1 MANVSKGMEDA
12 IQIAIEAEKSAAEF
26 YADAAAKAEN
36 VGRTLFIQLE
46 AFEWHH
52 FNQLTELQKSL
63 ADNSS
68 FIKYNS
74 DDIPVIESGKK
85 EKLPDELKMSL
96 MEIVALALEN
106 EAKAKVA
113 YDDLANQ
120 TDDPAGKAMFQQ
132 LADEEDHHHGIL
144 KSAYWSLNQTGEW
157 RWQD

>member
-1 MANVSKGMEDA
+1 MANVSRGMEDA

-63 ADNSS
+63 AENGS
-68 FIKYNS
+68 FIKY
-74 DDIPVIESGKK
+74 DDTVPTIESGDKA
-85 EKLPDELKMSL
+85 KLSEELKMSL

>member
-1 MANVSKGMEDA
+1 MTNVSKGIEEA
-12 IQIAIEAEKSAAEF
+12 IQIAINAEKSAAEF
-26 YADAAAKAEN
+26 YADAAEKAEN
-36 VGRTLFIQLE
+36 IGRTLFIQLE

-63 ADNSS
+63 AENGS
-68 FIKYNS
+68 FIKY
-74 DDIPVIESGKK
+74 DADAVPAIESGKK
-85 EKLPDELKMSL
+85 IKLPDEVKMSL
-96 MEIVALALEN
+96 MEIVTMALDN
-106 EAKAKVA
+106 EANAKVA
-113 YDDLANQ
+113 YEDLANQ

>member
-1 MANVSKGMEDA
+1 MTNVSKGLEDA
-12 IQIAIEAEKSAAEF
+12 IKIAIAAEKSAAEF

-36 VGRTLFIQLE
+36 IGRTLFIQLE

-52 FNQLTELQKSL
+52 YNQLTELQKSL
-63 ADNSS
+63 TNSGS
-68 FIKYNS
+68 FIEYNS
-74 DDIPVIESGKK
+74 DAVPPIESGDKT
-85 EKLPDELKMSL
+85 KLSDKVKMSL

-113 YDDLANQ
+113 YDELANQ

>member
-1 MANVSKGMEDA
+1 MEDA

-63 ADNSS
+63 AENGS
-68 FIKYNS
+68 FIKY
-74 DDIPVIESGKK
+74 DDTVPTIESGDKA
-85 EKLPDELKMSL
+85 KLSEELKMSL